1 MDPEFSNKERANFF
15 PIEMSPQ
22 IFYSDTREM
31 LELQSSSKCVLL
43 LLLLVVVVSVL
54 FLPMEKSTE
63 AKPHLKG
70 SIYK

>member
-31 LELQSSSKCVLL
+31 LELQSSSKCVFFLL
-43 LLLLVVVVSVL
+43 LLLVSVL

>member
-43 LLLLVVVVSVL
+43 LLLLLVLVL

>member
-31 LELQSSSKCVLL
+31 LELQSSSKCVFF
-43 LLLLVVVVSVL
+43 VVVVVG
-54 FLPMEKSTE
+54 FGFVFAYGEI
-63 AKPHLKG
+63 H
-70 SIYK
+70 

>member
-31 LELQSSSKCVLL
+31 LELQSSSKCVFLL
-43 LLLLVVVVSVL
+43 LLLLVSVL
-54 FLPMEKSTE
+54 FCLWRNPLRQSLT
-63 AKPHLKG
+63 
-70 SIYK
+70 

>member
-31 LELQSSSKCVLL
+31 LELQSSSKCVFFF
-43 LLLLVVVVSVL
+43 VVVVGFGFV
-54 FLPMEKSTE
+54 FAYGEI
-63 AKPHLKG
+63 H
-70 SIYK
+70 

>member
-43 LLLLVVVVSVL
+43 LLLLLVSVL